1 MNCVSITNWEFNAEK
16 WENVPVTYKLELK
29 ECPFCGNNAII
40 EVNKDH
46 GKADVFRIKC
56 EICEIQQGH
65 YHYKPTEAAEEW
77 NEREY
82 KDN

>member
-1 MNCVSITNWEFNAEK
+1 MNYVKITSWEYDTKTETNI
-16 WENVPVTYKLELK
+16 PVKYCLELR

-40 EVNKDH
+40 EKYSDN
-46 GKADVFRIKC
+46 GKSDLFRIKC

-65 YHYKPTEAAEEW
+65 YHFKPTEAAEEW
-77 NEREY
+77 NKREY